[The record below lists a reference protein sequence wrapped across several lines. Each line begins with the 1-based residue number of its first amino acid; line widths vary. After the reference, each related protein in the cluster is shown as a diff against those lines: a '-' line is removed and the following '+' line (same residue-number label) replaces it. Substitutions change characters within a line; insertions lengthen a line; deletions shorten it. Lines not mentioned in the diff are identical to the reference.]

1 MRRTTNGN
9 KLRMIDYALA
19 AILKDVLE
27 MLLVMAIVA
36 ALFYW
41 FTR

>member
-1 MRRTTNGN
+1 
-9 KLRMIDYALA
+9 MIDYALA